1 MTPPYDPGA
10 DDGAGSVSDS
20 SLLAHEAQQYPSLW
34 RRIAIVQV
42 LAQRGFISWTAL
54 AEAVEAALE
63 PGIFGDSPRARL
75 SRDLRALRASGVA
88 IGYSRVRGAEGY
100 YLRTGALGETA
111 SGVVESAVR
120 ALDPV
125 AASALALEAS
135 HNGSSPEELVLDLLA
150 ESENATQ
157 AEPLRI
163 AIALV
168 AALGGTLDLPQITAS
183 AAESGLG
190 GLWAG
195 LLDAIWRRGKSRRRR
210 A

>member
-1 MTPPYDPGA
+1 MTLSYDPGA
-10 DDGAGSVSDS
+10 RNGADSDADS
-20 SLLAHEAQQYPSLW
+20 SLLAHETQQNPSMW

-42 LAQRGFISWTAL
+42 LAQRGFMSWAAL
-54 AEAVEAALE
+54 VEAVEAALE

-75 SRDLRALRASGVA
+75 SHDLRMLRASGVM

-100 YLRTGALGETA
+100 FLRTDALGEAA
-111 SGVVESAVR
+111 SGLVESAVH

-135 HNGSSPEELVLDLLA
+135 RNGSPPEELVLALLA

-163 AIALV
+163 AIALI
-168 AALGGTLDLPQITAS
+168 AALSGTLDLPQITAS

-195 LLDAIWRRGKSRRRR
+195 LLDAIWRRSKRRHRR
-210 A
+210 T